1 MTEHPE
7 LSEFERKQ
15 IISALEQLLSTEKFV
30 AAPQMSAF
38 LRYVV
43 EQSVAGKQ
51 NRIKAYT
58 VAVDALG
65 KPETFDPQN
74 DPVVRVLAGR
84 LRSSL
89 DAYYETHADTNVIIQ
104 MKPGS
109 YVPAFINKQ
118 NLHASSAASAPSTQ
132 NVENSAAENAS
143 AIDVDNKNSNLD
155 TTSTGTIQSAPP
167 HASVFLKDQT
177 DGKGSKTGI
186 LTNLVALLQSSPKT
200 AIAMG
205 VLAVLSVSY
214 LNFSGSTKEP
224 AMRAASPLSSAN
236 VSGFSS
242 RVRPDHLSIF
252 VSAIDRGNS
261 LENQLNSMMS
271 GVFSESENVRVY
283 RILDSSSQVVY
294 WPEDYVLSLE
304 VLPLASETQVGIQL
318 MAGQTGRIGHT
329 DTLTLSSEASQRL
342 THEELEL
349 ITEFSRNL
357 VAKRGPLVR
366 DYKTVEPESSLAQ

>member
-65 KPETFDPQN
+65 KADTFDPQN

-89 DAYYETHADTNVIIQ
+89 DAYYETHADTNVVIQ

-118 NLHASSAASAPSTQ
+118 NLHVAGTASELPPQNEGSA
-132 NVENSAAENAS
+132 AAENAS
-143 AIDVDNKNSNLD
+143 TANADQKHSELN
-155 TTSTGTIQSAPP
+155 TSKASSIQSAPP
-167 HASVFLKDQT
+167 HASIFLKDQNS
-177 DGKGSKTGI
+177 DKGSKKGI
-186 LTNLVALLQSSPKT
+186 LTSLVAYLQGSPKT
-200 AIAMG
+200 AVAMG
-205 VLAVLSVSY
+205 VLTVLSVSY
-214 LNFSGSTKEP
+214 ITFSGSEKEP
-224 AMRAASPLSSAN
+224 AIRAASPLSSAN
-236 VSGFSS
+236 ISGFSS
-242 RVRPDHLSIF
+242 RIRPEHLSIF

-283 RILDSSSQVVY
+283 RILDSTSQVIY

-318 MAGQTGRIGHT
+318 MAGRTGRIGHT
-329 DTLTLSSEASQRL
+329 DTITLSSEASQRL

-349 ITEFSRNL
+349 ITDFSRKL
-357 VAKRGPLVR
+357 VAKQGPLVR
-366 DYKTVEPESSLAQ
+366 DYKSVEPASKLVQ